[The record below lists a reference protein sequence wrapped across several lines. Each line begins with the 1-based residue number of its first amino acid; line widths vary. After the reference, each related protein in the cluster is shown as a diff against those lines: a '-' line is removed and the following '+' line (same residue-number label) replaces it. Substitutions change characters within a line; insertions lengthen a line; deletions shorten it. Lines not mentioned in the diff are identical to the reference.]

1 MKRIAALALVGAA
14 LLSRAATTNE
24 GDVAALL
31 AAVDAGLSETN
42 GWTLSGLVKYAKGAD
57 YSSNIACVKFD
68 TKGDWLESKDFGARI
83 IGVELVVRCSATDS
97 ATRLLH
103 FRDMAGADAG
113 VVATCSQAN
122 RCESKSLAF
131 PGNTDL
137 SQFRIVLDG
146 SGNTGVWGL
155 GEMFVVTADPVY
167 APGDLG
173 VSKKGDDW
181 CALSWSNG
189 EGTVSNRVDTTLVE
203 RSEEGET
210 VLFST
215 GFDSFSAAG
224 NPEPKTNELA
234 KIDAA
239 LSGLRIYSPANTTGV
254 CQIAIGTAS
263 GYLRHSGF
271 ADYSGISLKLVLKQY
286 PGDNA
291 GTQIAYE
298 IGDEIKVFG
307 DKIPLP
313 EEFEERI
320 VDLNDIPDGAAIL
333 IGYDTV
339 PSKRRVLVDSL
350 EFVRKGVETK
360 TLVDSRWLP
369 ASPGAASFST
379 KGVLALPARAECR
392 FEVRAQ
398 NADGIV
404 SDAAGVETKLGGTPG
419 ARLIL
424 R

>member
-14 LLSRAATTNE
+14 LLSRAAVTNE
-24 GDVAALL
+24 VDMAALR
-31 AAVDAGLSETN
+31 AVADNNATPTTN
-42 GWTLSGLVKYAKGAD
+42 GWTLFSIGL
-57 YSSNIACVKFD
+57 YSDPVLQFN
-68 TKGDWLESKDFGARI
+68 SKDDWMVSEDFGMPILRM
-83 IGVELVVRCSATDS
+83 EFSVRCTANT
-97 ATRLLH
+97 ARRLAV
-103 FRDMAGADAG
+103 FNESTGEQ
-113 VVATCSQAN
+113 V
-122 RCESKSLAF
+122 CEFALCKK
-131 PGNTDL
+131 GNTDEL
-137 SQFRIVLDG
+137 QPFDFALEEAMTQFRLKVNPHDSTTGFWGIG
-146 SGNTGVWGL
+146 SLKVI
-155 GEMFVVTADPVY
+155 TAEPAVE
-167 APGDLG
+167 PSNLG

-181 CALSWSNG
+181 CVLSWSNG